1 MTGIATIQATVRSTM
16 IPDNYL
22 NSYFLIPMVLGVLL
36 SAGLVFSLLLPAE
49 KRTTKSA
56 FGVLGAIFAI
66 PALLFA
72 GMTLS
77 VQNIKAEALAAHQA
91 NAANEKLQ
99 RITAYTMMT
108 DVNNGKGDPIVE
120 TALSGAMKDP
130 FSAEVAAK
138 LNRGETISFKADN
151 GKPVELKI
159 EPGTQEGR
167 INVVLTYNGQ
177 RVNNEALTNV
187 KPLNEVGKDYAPSW
201 IDTYPTLVKAPT
213 PSV

>member
-1 MTGIATIQATVRSTM
+1 M

-22 NSYFLIPMVLGVLL
+22 NSYSLIPMVLGVLL
-36 SAGLVFSLLLPAE
+36 AAGLIYALLIPAE
-49 KRTTKSA
+49 KRSMKAA
-56 FGVLGAIFAI
+56 FGVLGTIFAI

-77 VQNIKAEALAAHQA
+77 VQNVKAEALAAHQA

-120 TALSGAMKDP
+120 TALSDALKDP
-130 FSAEVAAK
+130 FTADVAAK
-138 LNRGETISFKADN
+138 INAGKTVSFKADN
-151 GKPVELKI
+151 GKPVELRI
-159 EPGTQEGR
+159 EPGTTEGQ
-167 INVVLTYNGQ
+167 INVVLTYDGK
-177 RVNNEALTNV
+177 RINNEGLVNV
-187 KPLNEVGKDYAPSW
+187 KPLTEVGKDYAPSW

-213 PSV
+213 PGV